1 MSIRPTPLEVLHQ
14 RRKIRRI
21 PLELHKDR
29 SMKEQYDQNVIIST
43 KIRRER

>member
-1 MSIRPTPLEVLHQ
+1 MSIRPTPFDVLHQ

-29 SMKEQYDQNVIIST
+29 NTKEQYDQNVTVTT
-43 KIRRER
+43 KTR